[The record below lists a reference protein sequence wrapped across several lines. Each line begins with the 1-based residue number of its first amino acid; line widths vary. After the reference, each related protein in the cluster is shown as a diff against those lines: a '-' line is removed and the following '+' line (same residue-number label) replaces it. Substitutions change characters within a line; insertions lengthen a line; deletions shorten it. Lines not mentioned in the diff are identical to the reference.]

1 MERFRACGFERARL
15 DDIVVRSSRVLLFEG
30 EENELCHS
38 RKILDFIIAA
48 RFVHAS
54 MPPRKDRY
62 AERKSRRKG
71 TDRYKMLRF
80 GDDALAG
87 LNLLFEHI
95 AHIASLVGAMV
106 LSHPVFDSLN
116 VVGDKIGADQLAMGM
131 DQGRSRVRAVILE
144 NHRITHVGVG
154 PPVIQSL
161 AVRLEHQHRMLWR
174 QPGNTAD
181 MIGRLDDDFVS
192 PLRLT
197 FLEKLARCVFL
208 VLG

>member
-1 MERFRACGFERARL
+1 
-15 DDIVVRSSRVLLFEG
+15 
-30 EENELCHS
+30 
-38 RKILDFIIAA
+38 
-48 RFVHAS
+48 
-54 MPPRKDRY
+54 
-62 AERKSRRKG
+62 
-71 TDRYKMLRF
+71 MLRF

-87 LNLLFEHI
+87 LNLLFKHI
-95 AHIASLVGAMV
+95 AYIASLVGAVV
-106 LSHPVFDSLN
+106 LSHPIFDPLN
-116 VVGDKIGADQLAMGM
+116 VVGNKIGADQLAMGM
-131 DQGRSRVRAVILE
+131 DQGRSCVRAVILE
-144 NHRITHVGVG
+144 DHRITHVGVG

-174 QPGNTAD
+174 QTGKTAD